1 MSPSTTTC
9 PGLLKTYKSAT
20 QNPHVD
26 FGASE
31 YYNELATEA
40 VQMVEQGTE
49 NLGVSSSVLLLG
61 PRQERVLLIASFLW
75 GRRAEAVHQ

>member
-31 YYNELATEA
+31 YYNELAAEA
-40 VQMVEQGTE
+40 VQMVEQQTE
-49 NLGVSSSVLLLG
+49 NPHVSSLALFPST
-61 PRQERVLLIASFLW
+61 RQERVLLIASFLR